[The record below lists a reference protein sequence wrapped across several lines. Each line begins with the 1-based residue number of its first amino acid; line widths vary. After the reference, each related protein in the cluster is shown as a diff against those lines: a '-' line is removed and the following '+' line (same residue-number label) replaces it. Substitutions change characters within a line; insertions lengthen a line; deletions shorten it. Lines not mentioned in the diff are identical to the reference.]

1 MNVIRQIN
9 LTIDSSLKNVAIVG
23 AAVNRLC
30 ALVLLSEDECA
41 DIELCVVEGVNN
53 AVKHAYNSQSG
64 NDVDIVFTIQL
75 DRLVIEIFDSGKG
88 MEIDEIEFP
97 MFDFTSLDTIPESG
111 MGLYIIKEL
120 VDEAG
125 FVEGDDEAEGN
136 QFRMVIYR
144 MGDDQ
149 ETKPDKPSGI
159 NNE

>member
-111 MGLYIIKEL
+111 MGLYIIKSIM
-120 VDEAG
+120 DEIYYTREPNRNKLTMIRYLNPDAVLQ
-125 FVEGDDEAEGN
+125 FMEN
-136 QFRMVIYR
+136 QHSYQRKI
-144 MGDDQ
+144 
-149 ETKPDKPSGI
+149 K
-159 NNE
+159 